1 MADENH
7 TGPHIGLGRIGF
19 LTQLAEVAS
28 PLRSIDISVFALIIA
43 FGVWQFFYVTQA
55 KDFAGDEVFFADSG
69 RSLVE
74 HGFYG
79 INGFAETNMPTGLP
93 AILGFLSAVAGY
105 LHPLFLRVMVLSAT
119 LGLLITYE
127 LLRRQT
133 SRAVAAAIC
142 LLFVSSPVHFD
153 IVTQAIWPSYP
164 YFLATMGALLIA
176 RKLEEAKSLVS
187 RIAGTTVL
195 TALVAPPCSW
205 LQPQL
210 PFWVVSWRA
219 YV

>member
-1 MADENH
+1 
-7 TGPHIGLGRIGF
+7 
-19 LTQLAEVAS
+19 
-28 PLRSIDISVFALIIA
+28 
-43 FGVWQFFYVTQA
+43 
-55 KDFAGDEVFFADSG
+55 
-69 RSLVE
+69 
-74 HGFYG
+74 
-79 INGFAETNMPTGLP
+79 MPPGLP

-105 LHPLFLRVMVLSAT
+105 SHPLFLRVMVLSAT

-195 TALVAPPCSW
+195 TALVAASLLLASAAVALLCVALFRDRRLAYARLRIYLAVLLVGVGVEGLWMQQGHASASAGIAAAEWARAW
-205 LQPQL
+205 LSPVLSVTIESKKWQL
-210 PFWVVSWRA
+210 P
-219 YV
+219 